1 MHNEGMRHM
10 WQCGMWHCGTLYI
23 FVFIYVFTNEYNTY
37 LSQNLRKN
45 LANVVISEM
54 AK

>member
-23 FVFIYVFTNEYNTY
+23 FVFIYVFINEY